1 MMAFKGYHE
10 MAFGCWQIGLH
21 IQQDKIAAL
30 ALQRVRGGWA
40 LRRWWLLPLPADLST
55 LSSSQTE
62 NALVAALS
70 AWRRELPWQH
80 AVSLAFPAHRT
91 LQKTL
96 PQAAMTLRDSEQA
109 QWIASAMAQQVAMEP
124 SALCFDY
131 QPNIQAEGWS
141 VTAAQR
147 KDVEPL
153 QRIARALRLHVTAI
167 TPDACALRHFLPWLS
182 QGASGLAWQDDARWL
197 WAGAAGW
204 GSVLQ
209 AEASSLHQLSTRLAM
224 PELVRCTA
232 QADAV
237 SCFDP
242 WSVIG
247 QIQPPLPTDS
257 DAFAIA
263 IGLALGAQA

>member
-40 LRRWWLLPLPADLST
+40 LRRWWLLPLPADFSS
-55 LSSSQTE
+55 LSSSHAE

-96 PQAAMTLRDSEQA
+96 PQAGMTLRDSEQA

-131 QPNIQAEGWS
+131 QPNTQAEGWS

-153 QRIARALRLHVTAI
+153 QRVARALRLHVTAI
-167 TPDACALRHFLPWLS
+167 SPDACALRHYLPWLS
-182 QGASGLAWQDDARWL
+182 HETSALAWQDGAHWL
-197 WAGAAGW
+197 WAGSAGW
-204 GSVLQ
+204 GSVSL
-209 AEASSLHQLSTRLAM
+209 AEVPSLHQLSTRLAM
-224 PELVRCTA
+224 PELVHCTA
-232 QADAV
+232 QVDNAP
-237 SCFDP
+237 CFDP

-247 QIQPPLPTDS
+247 QIQPPLPADS

-263 IGLALGAQA
+263 IGLALGAQE

>member
-21 IQQDKIAAL
+21 IQQDKITAL

-40 LRRWWLLPLPADLST
+40 LRRWWLLPLPADFSSLSP
-55 LSSSQTE
+55 SQTE

-96 PQAAMTLRDSEQA
+96 PQASMTLRDSEQA

-131 QPNIQAEGWS
+131 QPNTQVEGWS

-153 QRIARALRLHVTAI
+153 QRVARTLRLQVTAI
-167 TPDACALRHFLPWLS
+167 TPDACALRHFLHLLPHNA
-182 QGASGLAWQDDARWL
+182 GGLAWQDSHQWL
-197 WAGAAGW
+197 WASAAGW
-204 GSVLQ
+204 GSVPLTEAPSLQ
-209 AEASSLHQLSTRLAM
+209 QLSTRLSL
-224 PELVRCTA
+224 PELVHCTA
-232 QADAV
+232 QSDDLLHV
-237 SCFDP
+237 DP
-242 WSVIG
+242 WCVIG
-247 QIQPPLPTDS
+247 QIQPPLPADS

-263 IGLALGAQA
+263 IGLALGAQR

>member
-21 IQQDKIAAL
+21 IQQDKIAAI

-40 LRRWWLLPLPADLST
+40 LRRWWLLPLPADFSSLSPA
-55 LSSSQTE
+55 QTE
-62 NALVAALS
+62 NALEAALS

-109 QWIASAMAQQVAMEP
+109 QWIASAMAQQLAMEP
-124 SALCFDY
+124 AALCFDY
-131 QPNIQAEGWS
+131 QPNILADGWS

-147 KDVEPL
+147 KDIDPL
-153 QRIARALRLHVTAI
+153 QRVAHALRLHVTAI
-167 TPDACALRHFLPWLS
+167 TPDACALRHFLPWLPHEA
-182 QGASGLAWQDDARWL
+182 GGLAWQDSRQWL
-197 WAGAAGW
+197 WASASGW
-204 GSVLQ
+204 GSVSRAEVPSLQ
-209 AEASSLHQLSTRLAM
+209 QLSTRLAM
-224 PELVRCTA
+224 PELTFCCV
-232 QADAV
+232 QAENV
-237 SCFDP
+237 PRFDP
-242 WSVIG
+242 WCVMG
-247 QIQPPLPTDS
+247 QIQPPLPADS

-263 IGLALGAQA
+263 IGLALGAQG

>member
-1 MMAFKGYHE
+1 

-30 ALQRVRGGWA
+30 ALQRIRGGWA
-40 LRRWWLLPLPADLST
+40 LRRWWLLPLPADFSALSP
-55 LSSSQTE
+55 SQTE

-109 QWIASAMAQQVAMEP
+109 QWIASAMAQQVAMDP

-131 QPNIQAEGWS
+131 QPTPQTEGWS

-147 KDVEPL
+147 KDIEPL
-153 QRIARALRLHVTAI
+153 QRVARMLRLHVTAI
-167 TPDACALRHFLPWLS
+167 TPDACALRQFLPWLS
-182 QGASGLAWQDDARWL
+182 REASGLVWQDNSQWL
-197 WAGAAGW
+197 WASTSGW
-204 GSVLQ
+204 GSVSL
-209 AEASSLHQLSTRLAM
+209 AEAPSLQQLCTRLSQ
-224 PELVRCTA
+224 PELVCCTA
-232 QADAV
+232 QVEDV
-237 SCFDP
+237 PHFDP
-242 WSVIG
+242 WRVIG
-247 QIQPPLPTDS
+247 QMQPPLPADS
-257 DAFAIA
+257 DVFAIA
-263 IGLALGAQA
+263 IGLALGARE